1 MSWSDTIRKQQTKT
15 LSLALANV
23 SARALKPPP
32 KLTVSEWADSFRKLS
47 PESSAEVGAWHTSR
61 AEYQREIL
69 DAVSDP
75 SIESVTIMSCAQV
88 GKTEMLL
95 NLIGYH
101 IHQDPSPILLV
112 QPTLD
117 MAQTFSK
124 DRLAPMLRDS
134 PVLQGKV
141 ADPKARDSGN
151 TTLKKNF
158 FGGHITM
165 CGANSPASL
174 ASRPIRVVL
183 FDEVDRFPVSAGS
196 EGDPIDLARKR
207 SATFWN
213 RKEVSVSTPTIRN
226 ASRIEGLFENTDKRE
241 YHVPCPD
248 CGHHQ
253 VMRWSNVH
261 WTDEDPDTA
270 FYACEECGGAWD
282 DAARYKAIRKGEW
295 RATAPFVGRA
305 GFRLSG
311 LCSPWTPLSSA
322 VADFLQAKKLP
333 ETLRV
338 WVNTYL
344 GESWED
350 DGERLDDFQIASH
363 REDYNADS
371 IPKEVVF
378 ITAGIDVQD
387 DRLEM
392 EVLGHGRDSET
403 WSIEY
408 RSIFGDPA
416 SGQVWAELD
425 NFLSLTYKTEDD
437 RELSIKASAID
448 TGGHHTQAVYKYCKP
463 RLSRRVFAI
472 KGVGGEGKPIV
483 GRPSTNNHI
492 KCKLF
497 PIGVD
502 TAKEMVYS
510 HLKIKEIGAGYCHFP
525 KAYTDEYFAM
535 LTAEK
540 VVRKY
545 HKGFH
550 RREWVKVR
558 PRNEALDCRVYALA
572 ALSIVGVNVNIIAQ
586 RSMKAKAN
594 DDVDDKPK
602 PKVRRKVPKREGGF
616 VNGWR

>member
-1 MSWSDTIRKQQTKT
+1 MSWSDTIRNQQKKILKLKLQSTIR
-15 LSLALANV
+15 
-23 SARALKPPP
+23 RAMKPPP
-32 KLTVSEWADSFRKLS
+32 KLTVSEWADKYRKLS

-75 SIESVTIMSCAQV
+75 KIESVVIMSSAQV

-95 NLIGYH
+95 NLIGFH
-101 IHQDPSPILLV
+101 IHQNPAPMLLI

-134 PVLQGKV
+134 PVLQNKV
-141 ADPKARDSGN
+141 ADPKSRDSGN

-174 ASRPIRVVL
+174 ASRPVRIIL
-183 FDEVDRFPVSAGS
+183 ADELDRWPVSAGD
-196 EGDPIDLARKR
+196 EGDPYELARKR

-213 RKEVSVSTPTIRN
+213 RKEVAVSTPTVKN
-226 ASRIEGLFENTDKRE
+226 GSKIEALFENTDKRE
-241 YHVPCPD
+241 YHVPCPECD
-248 CGHHQ
+248 HHQ

-261 WTDEDPDTA
+261 WNDGDPDTA
-270 FYACEECGGAWD
+270 YYACEECGGVWD
-282 DAARYKAIRKGEW
+282 DAARYKAIRRGEW

-322 VADFLQAKKLP
+322 VSDFLEAKKLP

-344 GESWED
+344 GEPWED
-350 DGERLDDFQIASH
+350 DGERLDDFQIATH
-363 REDYNADS
+363 REDYTPDNL
-371 IPKEVVF
+371 PKEVVF
-378 ITAGIDVQD
+378 VTAGADVQD
-387 DRLEM
+387 DRLAVEL
-392 EVLGHGRDSET
+392 LGHGRDSET
-403 WSIEY
+403 FSIMYQEIY
-408 RSIFGDPA
+408 GDPA
-416 SGQVWAELD
+416 SGQVWADLD
-425 NFLSLTYKTEDD
+425 AFLAMTFKTEDG
-437 RELSIKASAID
+437 RELNVKATAVD

-510 HLKIKEIGAGYCHFP
+510 HLKIKDIGPGYCHFP
-525 KAYTDEYFAM
+525 KTYNDEYFAM

-540 VVRKY
+540 VVKKY

-558 PRNEALDCRVYALA
+558 QRNEALDCRVYALA

-586 RSMKAKAN
+586 RSMAKKP
-594 DDVDDKPK
+594 DDENEVKSNQ
-602 PKVRRKVPKREGGF
+602 KVRRKMPRRDGGF

>member
-1 MSWSDTIRKQQTKT
+1 MSWSDTTRKQQTKT
-15 LSLALANV
+15 LSLALASV

-32 KLTVSEWADSFRKLS
+32 KLSVSQWADSFRKLS

-75 SIESVTIMSCAQV
+75 SIESVVIMSCAQV

-124 DRLAPMLRDS
+124 DRLAPMLRDT

-174 ASRPIRVVL
+174 ASRPIRLVL

-207 SATFWN
+207 AATFWN
-213 RKEVSVSTPTIRN
+213 RKEVAVSTPTIRN
-226 ASRIEGLFENTDKRE
+226 ASRIEALFENTDKRE

-261 WTDEDPDTA
+261 WTDENPDTA
-270 FYACEECGGAWD
+270 FYACDECGGAWD

-363 REDYNADS
+363 REDYTSDQL
-371 IPKEVVF
+371 PKEVVF
-378 ITAGIDVQD
+378 LTAGVDVQD

-392 EVLGHGRDSET
+392 EVVGWGRDEES
-403 WSIEY
+403 WSVEY
-408 RSIFGDPA
+408 KTFFGDPA
-416 SGQVWAELD
+416 SAQVWADLD
-425 NFLSLTYKTEDD
+425 SYLTLQFSTEDG
-437 RELSIKASAID
+437 RELGIKAAAVD
-448 TGGHHTQAVYKYCKP
+448 TGGHHTQAVYKFCKP
-463 RLSRRVFAI
+463 RLGRRIFAI

-502 TAKEMVYS
+502 TAKETVYS
-510 HLKIKEIGAGYCHFP
+510 RLKIKEIGAGYCHFP
-525 KAYTDEYFAM
+525 KHYNDEYFAM

-550 RREWVKVR
+550 RREWIKVR

-594 DDVDDKPK
+594 DDLDEKPK
-602 PKVRRKVPKREGGF
+602 PKVKRKMPRREGGF

>member
-1 MSWSDTIRKQQTKT
+1 MSWSDTVRSQQTKKLNT
-15 LSLALANV
+15 ALADIT
-23 SARALKPPP
+23 SRALKPPP
-32 KLTVSEWADSFRKLS
+32 KLTVSEWADSNRKLS

-75 SIESVTIMSCAQV
+75 SVESVTIMSCAQV
-88 GKTEMLL
+88 GKTEILL

-124 DRLAPMLRDS
+124 DRLAPMLRDT

-213 RKEVSVSTPTIRN
+213 RKEVAVSTPTIRDS
-226 ASRIEGLFENTDKRE
+226 SRIEALFENTDKRE

-253 VMRWSNVH
+253 VLRWANVH
-261 WTDEDPDTA
+261 WSDDNPDTA
-270 FYACEECGGAWD
+270 YYACEECGGAWD
-282 DAARYKAIRKGEW
+282 DAARYRAIRAGEW

-344 GESWED
+344 GESWVDE
-350 DGERLDDFQIASH
+350 GERLDDFQIATH
-363 REDYNADS
+363 REDYTSDQL
-371 IPKEVVF
+371 PKEVVF
-378 ITAGIDVQD
+378 LTAGIDVQD

-392 EVLGHGRDSET
+392 EVVGWGRDEES
-403 WSIEY
+403 WSVEY
-408 RSIFGDPA
+408 KSFFGDPA
-416 SGQVWAELD
+416 SAQVWADLD
-425 NFLSLTYKTEDD
+425 SYLTLQFTTEDG
-437 RELSIKASAID
+437 RELGIKAAAVD
-448 TGGHHTQAVYKYCKP
+448 TGGHHTQAVYKFCKP
-463 RLSRRVFAI
+463 RLGRRIFAI

-502 TAKEMVYS
+502 TAKETIYS
-510 HLKIKEIGAGYCHFP
+510 RLKIKEIGPGYCHFP
-525 KAYTDEYFAM
+525 RHYDEEYFAM

-540 VVRKY
+540 VVKKY
-545 HKGFH
+545 HRGFH

-558 PRNEALDCRVYALA
+558 QRNEALDCRVYALA
-572 ALSIVGVNVNIIAQ
+572 ALSITGVNVNIIAQ
-586 RSMKAKAN
+586 RSMKAKADG
-594 DDVDDKPK
+594 DDVGKSKPK
-602 PKVRRKVPKREGGF
+602 IKRSSPRRQGGF

>member
-1 MSWSDTIRKQQTKT
+1 MSWSDTIRAQQTKR
-15 LSLALANV
+15 LNV
-23 SARALKPPP
+23 SLQSAVRRSLKPPP
-32 KLTVSEWADSFRKLS
+32 KLSVSEWADSFRKLS

-75 SIESVTIMSCAQV
+75 SIDSVVIMSCAQV
-88 GKTEMLL
+88 GKTEILL

-101 IHQDPSPILLV
+101 IHQDPSPILLI

-124 DRLAPMLRDS
+124 DRLAPMLRDT

-141 ADPKARDSGN
+141 ADPKSRDSGN

-174 ASRPIRVVL
+174 ASRPVRVIL
-183 FDEVDRFPVSAGS
+183 ADELDRWPVSAGD
-196 EGDPIDLARKR
+196 EGDPYELARKR

-213 RKEVSVSTPTIRN
+213 RKEVAVSTPTVRN
-226 ASRIEGLFENTDKRE
+226 SSKIEALFENTDKRE
-241 YHVPCPD
+241 YYVPCPE

-253 VMRWSNVH
+253 VMRWANVH
-261 WTDEDPDTA
+261 WTDENPDTA

-282 DAARYKAIRKGEW
+282 DAARYKAIRTGEW

-363 REDYNADS
+363 REDYTSDNL
-371 IPKEVVF
+371 PKEIVF
-378 ITAGIDVQD
+378 LTAGIDVQD

-392 EVLGHGRDSET
+392 EVVGWGRDEES
-403 WSIEY
+403 WSVEY
-408 RSIFGDPA
+408 KTFFGDPA
-416 SGQVWAELD
+416 SGQVWGDLD
-425 NFLSLTYKTEDD
+425 SYLTLQFSTEDG
-437 RELSIKASAID
+437 RELGIKSAAVD
-448 TGGHHTQAVYKYCKP
+448 SGGHHTQAVYKFCKP
-463 RLSRRVFAI
+463 RLGRRIFAI

-502 TAKEMVYS
+502 TAKETIYS
-510 HLKIKEIGAGYCHFP
+510 RLKIKEVGAGYCHFP
-525 KAYTDEYFAM
+525 KHYNDEYFAM

-550 RREWVKVR
+550 RREWIKVR

-594 DDVDDKPK
+594 DDLDEKPK
-602 PKVRRKVPKREGGF
+602 PKLRRKMPRREGGF

>member
-1 MSWSDTIRKQQTKT
+1 MSWSDTTRKQQTKT
-15 LSLALANV
+15 LSLALASV

-75 SIESVTIMSCAQV
+75 SIESVVIMSCAQV

-124 DRLAPMLRDS
+124 DRLAPMLRDT

-174 ASRPIRVVL
+174 ASRPIRLVL

-207 SATFWN
+207 AATFWN
-213 RKEVSVSTPTIRN
+213 RKEVAVSTPTIRN
-226 ASRIEGLFENTDKRE
+226 ASRIEALFENTDKRE

-261 WTDEDPDTA
+261 WTDENPDTA
-270 FYACEECGGAWD
+270 FYACDECGGAWD

-363 REDYNADS
+363 REDYTSDQL
-371 IPKEVVF
+371 PKEVVF
-378 ITAGIDVQD
+378 LTAGVDVQD

-392 EVLGHGRDSET
+392 EVVGWGRDEES
-403 WSIEY
+403 WSVEY
-408 RSIFGDPA
+408 KTFFGDPA
-416 SGQVWAELD
+416 SAQVWADLD
-425 NFLSLTYKTEDD
+425 SYLTLQFSTEDG
-437 RELSIKASAID
+437 RELSIKAAAVD
-448 TGGHHTQAVYKYCKP
+448 TGGHHTQAVYKFCKP
-463 RLSRRVFAI
+463 RLGRRIFAI

-502 TAKEMVYS
+502 TAKETIYS
-510 HLKIKEIGAGYCHFP
+510 RLKIKEVGAGYCHFP
-525 KAYTDEYFAM
+525 KHYNDEYFAM

-550 RREWVKVR
+550 RREWIKVR

-594 DDVDDKPK
+594 DDLDEKPK
-602 PKVRRKVPKREGGF
+602 PKVKRKMPRREGGF

>member
-1 MSWSDTIRKQQTKT
+1 MSWSDTTRKQQTKT
-15 LSLALANV
+15 LSLALASV

-32 KLTVSEWADSFRKLS
+32 KLSVSQWADSFRKLS

-75 SIESVTIMSCAQV
+75 SIESVVIMSCAQV

-124 DRLAPMLRDS
+124 DRLAPMLRDT

-174 ASRPIRVVL
+174 ASRPIRLVL

-207 SATFWN
+207 AATFWN
-213 RKEVSVSTPTIRN
+213 RKEVAVSTPTIRN
-226 ASRIEGLFENTDKRE
+226 ASRIEALFENTDKRE

-261 WTDEDPDTA
+261 WTDENPDTA
-270 FYACEECGGAWD
+270 FYACDECGGAWD

-363 REDYNADS
+363 REDYTSDQL
-371 IPKEVVF
+371 PKEVVF
-378 ITAGIDVQD
+378 LTAGVDVQD

-392 EVLGHGRDSET
+392 EVVGWGRDEES
-403 WSIEY
+403 WSVEY
-408 RSIFGDPA
+408 KTFFGDPA
-416 SGQVWAELD
+416 SAQVWADLD
-425 NFLSLTYKTEDD
+425 SYLTLQFSTEDG
-437 RELSIKASAID
+437 RELGIKAAAVD
-448 TGGHHTQAVYKYCKP
+448 TGGHHTQAVYKFCKP
-463 RLSRRVFAI
+463 RLGRRIFAI

-502 TAKEMVYS
+502 TAKETVYS
-510 HLKIKEIGAGYCHFP
+510 RPKIKEIGAGYCHFP
-525 KAYTDEYFAM
+525 KHYNDEYFAM

-550 RREWVKVR
+550 RREWIKVR

-586 RSMKAKAN
+586 RYMKAKAN
-594 DDVDDKPK
+594 DDLDEKPK
-602 PKVRRKVPKREGGF
+602 PKVKRKMPRREGGF

>member
-1 MSWSDTIRKQQTKT
+1 MGSEMCIR
-15 LSLALANV
+15 
-23 SARALKPPP
+23 
-32 KLTVSEWADSFRKLS
+32 
-47 PESSAEVGAWHTSR
+47 
-61 AEYQREIL
+61 
-69 DAVSDP
+69 
-75 SIESVTIMSCAQV
+75 
-88 GKTEMLL
+88 
-95 NLIGYH
+95 
-101 IHQDPSPILLV
+101 
-112 QPTLD
+112 
-117 MAQTFSK
+117 
-124 DRLAPMLRDS
+124 DR
-134 PVLQGKV
+134 
-141 ADPKARDSGN
+141 
-151 TTLKKNF
+151 
-158 FGGHITM
+158 HITM

-183 FDEVDRFPVSAGS
+183 FDEVDRFPPSAGS

-213 RKEVSVSTPTIRN
+213 RKEVCVSTPTIRN

-408 RSIFGDPA
+408 
-416 SGQVWAELD
+416 
-425 NFLSLTYKTEDD
+425 
-437 RELSIKASAID
+437 
-448 TGGHHTQAVYKYCKP
+448 
-463 RLSRRVFAI
+463 
-472 KGVGGEGKPIV
+472 
-483 GRPSTNNHI
+483 
-492 KCKLF
+492 
-497 PIGVD
+497 
-502 TAKEMVYS
+502 
-510 HLKIKEIGAGYCHFP
+510 
-525 KAYTDEYFAM
+525 
-535 LTAEK
+535 
-540 VVRKY
+540 
-545 HKGFH
+545 
-550 RREWVKVR
+550 
-558 PRNEALDCRVYALA
+558 
-572 ALSIVGVNVNIIAQ
+572 
-586 RSMKAKAN
+586 
-594 DDVDDKPK
+594 
-602 PKVRRKVPKREGGF
+602 
-616 VNGWR
+616 

>member
-1 MSWSDTIRKQQTKT
+1 MSWLDTIRTQQTKR
-15 LSLALANV
+15 LEVSLQ
-23 SARALKPPP
+23 SAVRRSLKPPP
-32 KLTVSEWADSFRKLS
+32 KLSVSEWADSFRKLS

-75 SIESVTIMSCAQV
+75 SIDSVVIMSCAQV
-88 GKTEMLL
+88 GKTEILL
-95 NLIGYH
+95 NLVGYH
-101 IHQDPSPILLV
+101 IHQDPSPILLI

-124 DRLAPMLRDS
+124 DRLAPMLRDT
-134 PVLQGKV
+134 PVLSGKV
-141 ADPKARDSGN
+141 ADPKSRDSGN

-174 ASRPIRVVL
+174 ASRPVRVIL
-183 FDEVDRFPVSAGS
+183 ADELDRWPVSAGD
-196 EGDPIDLARKR
+196 EGDPYELARKR

-213 RKEVSVSTPTIRN
+213 RKEVAVSTPTVRN
-226 ASRIEGLFENTDKRE
+226 SSKIEALFENTDKRE
-241 YHVPCPD
+241 YYVPCHD
-248 CGHHQ
+248 CGEHQ
-253 VMRWSNVH
+253 VLRWANVQ
-261 WTDEDPDTA
+261 WQDDNPDTA
-270 FYACEECGGAWD
+270 VYACEHCGSVWD

-311 LCSPWTPLSSA
+311 LCSPWTPLPTA

-350 DGERLDDFQIASH
+350 DGERLDDFEISSH
-363 REDYNADS
+363 RENYNSDQL
-371 IPKEVVF
+371 PKEVVF
-378 ITAGIDVQD
+378 LTAGVDVQD

-392 EVLGHGRDSET
+392 EVVGWGRDEET
-403 WSIEY
+403 WSVEY
-408 RSIFGDPA
+408 KTFYGDPA
-416 SGQVWAELD
+416 SGQVWADLDSYLTLTFQTEDERELD
-425 NFLSLTYKTEDD
+425 
-437 RELSIKASAID
+437 IKATAID
-448 TGGHHTQAVYKYCKP
+448 TGGHHTQAVYKFCKP
-463 RLSRRVFAI
+463 RIGRRIFAI

-502 TAKEMVYS
+502 TAKETVYS
-510 HLKIKEIGAGYCHFP
+510 RLKIKEIGPGYCHFP
-525 KAYTDEYFAM
+525 KHYNDEYFAM

-540 VVRKY
+540 VVKKY

-550 RREWVKVR
+550 RREWIKVR

-594 DDVDDKPK
+594 DDEGEKSK
-602 PKVRRKVPKREGGF
+602 AKVRRKMPRRQGGF

>member
-1 MSWSDTIRKQQTKT
+1 MSWSDTTRKQQTRM
-15 LSLALANV
+15 LEAALKNTI
-23 SARALKPPP
+23 ARALKPPP
-32 KLTVSEWADSFRKLS
+32 KLSVSEWSDRYRRLS
-47 PESSAEVGAWHTSR
+47 PESSAEIGTWHTSR
-61 AEYQREIL
+61 AEYQREIMN
-69 DAVSDP
+69 AVSDP
-75 SIESVTIMSCAQV
+75 KVESVTIMSCAQV
-88 GKTEMLL
+88 GKTEILL

-141 ADPKARDSGN
+141 ADPKSRDSGN

-213 RKEVSVSTPTIRN
+213 RKEVAVSTPTIAN
-226 ASRIEGLFENTDKRE
+226 SSRIETLFENTDKRE

-248 CGHHQ
+248 CGEYQ

-261 WTDEDPDTA
+261 WEQDSPDTA
-270 FYACEECGGAWD
+270 FYACIECGGAWD
-282 DAARYKAIRKGEW
+282 DAARYGAIRRGEW

-322 VADFLQAKKLP
+322 VRDFLQAKKLP

-350 DGERLDDFQIASH
+350 DGERIDDFQISTH
-363 REDYNADS
+363 RENYTSDS
-371 IPKEVVF
+371 LPKEIVF
-378 ITAGIDVQD
+378 LTAGIDVQD

-392 EVLGHGRDSET
+392 EIVGWGRDEES
-403 WSIEY
+403 WSVEY
-408 RSIFGDPA
+408 KTFFGDPA
-416 SGQVWAELD
+416 SANVWADLD
-425 NFLSLTYKTEDD
+425 SYLTLTFTTEDD
-437 RELSIKASAID
+437 RELGIKAAAID
-448 TGGHHTQAVYKYCKP
+448 SGGHHTQAVYKFCKP
-463 RLSRRVFAI
+463 RLGRRIFAI
-472 KGVGGEGKPIV
+472 KGVGGEGKAIV
-483 GRPSTNNHI
+483 GRPTTNNHI

-502 TAKEMVYS
+502 TAKETIYS
-510 HLKIKEIGAGYCHFP
+510 RLKIKEVGPGYCHFP
-525 KAYTDEYFAM
+525 NSYNDEYFAM

-540 VVRKY
+540 VVKKY

-586 RSMKAKAN
+586 KSMANKAQSDEPTEPA
-594 DDVDDKPK
+594 
-602 PKVRRKVPKREGGF
+602 PKVRRAMPRRQGGF
-616 VNGWR
+616 VQGWR

>member
-1 MSWSDTIRKQQTKT
+1 MSWSDTIRTQQTKK
-15 LSLALANV
+15 LEVSLKSVV
-23 SARALKPPP
+23 SRALKPPP
-32 KLTVSEWADSFRKLS
+32 KLSVSQWADSFRKLS

-75 SIESVTIMSCAQV
+75 SIDSVVIMSCAQV
-88 GKTEMLL
+88 GKTEILL

-101 IHQDPSPILLV
+101 IHQDASPILLI

-124 DRLAPMLRDS
+124 DRLAPMLRDT

-141 ADPKARDSGN
+141 ADPKSRDSGN

-174 ASRPIRVVL
+174 ASRPVRVIL
-183 FDEVDRFPVSAGS
+183 ADELDRWPVSAGD
-196 EGDPIDLARKR
+196 EGDPYELARKR

-213 RKEVSVSTPTIRN
+213 RKEVAVSTPTVRN
-226 ASRIEGLFENTDKRE
+226 GSKIEALFENTDKRE
-241 YHVPCPD
+241 YYVPCPE

-261 WTDEDPDTA
+261 WEDDNPDTA
-270 FYACEECGGAWD
+270 FYACDECGGAWD

-311 LCSPWTPLSSA
+311 LCSPWTSLSSA

-338 WVNTYL
+338 FINTYL

-350 DGERLDDFQIASH
+350 DGERLDDFQISSH
-363 REDYNADS
+363 REDYTSDS
-371 IPKEVVF
+371 LPEEVVF
-378 ITAGIDVQD
+378 LTAGVDVQD

-392 EVLGHGRDSET
+392 EVVGWARDEET
-403 WSIEY
+403 FSVEY
-408 RSIFGDPA
+408 KTFYGDPA
-416 SGQVWAELD
+416 SAQVWADLD
-425 NFLSLTYKTEDD
+425 SYLTLSFPTQDG
-437 RELSIKASAID
+437 RELGIKATAID
-448 TGGHHTQAVYKYCKP
+448 TGGHHTQAVYKFCKP
-463 RLSRRVFAI
+463 RIGRRIFAI

-502 TAKEMVYS
+502 TAKETVYS
-510 HLKIKEIGAGYCHFP
+510 RLKIKEVGPGYCHFP
-525 KAYTDEYFAM
+525 KHYTDEYFAM

-540 VVRKY
+540 VVKKY
-545 HKGFH
+545 HRGFH

-558 PRNEALDCRVYALA
+558 ARNEALDCRVYALA
-572 ALSIVGVNVNIIAQ
+572 ALSIVGVNVNIISQ
-586 RSMKAKAN
+586 RSKGPDAN
-594 DDVDDKPK
+594 GDEVNQSAS
-602 PKVRRKVPKREGGF
+602 KVKRKYPRRQGGF

>member
-1 MSWSDTIRKQQTKT
+1 MSWSDTIRNQQKKT
-15 LSLALANV
+15 LELKLA
-23 SARALKPPP
+23 STIRRSMKPPP
-32 KLTVSEWADSFRKLS
+32 KLTVSEWADKYRKLS
-47 PESSAEVGAWHTSR
+47 PESSAEVGSWHTSR

-69 DAVSDP
+69 DAVSNP
-75 SIESVTIMSCAQV
+75 KIEAVVIMSCAQV

-101 IHQDPSPILLV
+101 IHQDASPILLI

-141 ADPKARDSGN
+141 ADPKSRDSGN

-174 ASRPIRVVL
+174 ASRPVRVIL
-183 FDEVDRFPVSAGS
+183 ADELDRWPISAGD
-196 EGDPIDLARKR
+196 EGDPYELARKR

-213 RKEVSVSTPTIRN
+213 RKEVAVSTPTVKN
-226 ASRIEGLFENTDKRE
+226 GSKIEALFENTDKRE
-241 YHVPCPD
+241 YHVPCPECD
-248 CGHHQ
+248 HHQ
-253 VMRWSNVH
+253 IMKWSNVH
-261 WTDEDPDTA
+261 WNEGEPDSA
-270 FYACEECGGAWD
+270 YYACEECGGAWD
-282 DAARYKAIRKGEW
+282 DAMRYKAIRKGEW

-344 GESWED
+344 GESWQD
-350 DGERLDDFQIASH
+350 DGERLDDFQIATH
-363 REDYNADS
+363 REDYTSDNL
-371 IPKEVVF
+371 PKEVVF
-378 ITAGIDVQD
+378 LTAGADVQD
-387 DRLEM
+387 DRLAVEI
-392 EVLGHGRDSET
+392 LGHARDSET
-403 WSIEY
+403 FSVMYQEIY
-408 RSIFGDPA
+408 GDPA
-416 SGQVWAELD
+416 SGQVWADLD
-425 NFLSLTYKTEDD
+425 AFLALSFTTEDG
-437 RELSIKASAID
+437 RELTVKATAVD

-510 HLKIKEIGAGYCHFP
+510 HLKIKDIGPGYCHFP
-525 KAYTDEYFAM
+525 KSYNDEYFAM

-540 VVRKY
+540 VVKKY

-550 RREWVKVR
+550 RREWIKVR
-558 PRNEALDCRVYALA
+558 QRNEALDCRVYALA

-586 RSMKAKAN
+586 RSMAGKSEDQGETKTTE
-594 DDVDDKPK
+594 
-602 PKVRRKVPKREGGF
+602 KVRRKAPRRDGGF

>member
-1 MSWSDTIRKQQTKT
+1 MSWSDTTRKQQTKI
-15 LSLALANV
+15 LAGRLGETVAK
-23 SARALKPPP
+23 AMKPPP
-32 KLTVSEWADSFRKLS
+32 RLTVSAWADTYRKLS

-75 SIESVTIMSCAQV
+75 KIESVVIMSCAQV

-101 IHQDPSPILLV
+101 IHQDPSPMLLI

-134 PVLQGKV
+134 PALEGKV
-141 ADPKARDSGN
+141 ADPKSRDSGN

-174 ASRPIRVVL
+174 ASRPVRIIL
-183 FDEVDRFPVSAGS
+183 ADELDRWPVSAGD
-196 EGDPIDLARKR
+196 EGDPYELARKR

-213 RKEVSVSTPTIRN
+213 RKEIAVSTPTVRN
-226 ASRIEGLFENTDKRE
+226 GSKIEALFENTDKRE
-241 YHVPCPD
+241 YYVPCSE

-253 VMRWSNVH
+253 VMKWSNVH
-261 WTDEDPDTA
+261 WTENEPDTA

-282 DAARYKAIRKGEW
+282 DALRYKAIRKGEW

-350 DGERLDDFQIASH
+350 DGERLDDFQISTH
-363 REDYNADS
+363 RENYTADRL
-371 IPKEVVF
+371 PKEVVF
-378 ITAGIDVQD
+378 LTAGIDVQD

-392 EVLGHGRDSET
+392 EVVGWGRDEET
-403 WSIEY
+403 WSVEY
-408 RSIFGDPA
+408 KTFYGDPA
-416 SGQVWAELD
+416 SSQVWADLD
-425 NFLSLTYKTEDD
+425 SYLGLTWATEDGK
-437 RELSIKASAID
+437 ELNIKASAID
-448 TGGHHTQAVYKYCKP
+448 TGGHHTQAVYKFCKP
-463 RLSRRVFAI
+463 RIGRRIFAI

-502 TAKEMVYS
+502 TAKEVVYS
-510 HLKIKEIGAGYCHFP
+510 RLKIKEIGPGYCHFP
-525 KAYTDEYFAM
+525 NSYTDEYFMM

-540 VVRKY
+540 VVKKY

-558 PRNEALDCRVYALA
+558 QRNEALDCRVYALA
-572 ALSIVGVNVNIIAQ
+572 ALSIVNVNVNIIAQ
-586 RSMKAKAN
+586 RSASAKTNTDGEA
-594 DDVDDKPK
+594 KPTN
-602 PKVRRKVPKREGGF
+602 KVRRKLPKRDGGF

>member
-1 MSWSDTIRKQQTKT
+1 MSWSDTTRKQQTKT
-15 LSLALANV
+15 LSLALASV

-75 SIESVTIMSCAQV
+75 SIESVVIMSCAQV

-124 DRLAPMLRDS
+124 DRLAPMLRDT

-174 ASRPIRVVL
+174 ASRPIRLVL
-183 FDEVDRFPVSAGS
+183 FDEVDRFPVSAGA

-207 SATFWN
+207 AATFWN
-213 RKEVSVSTPTIRN
+213 RKEVAVSTPTIRN
-226 ASRIEGLFENTDKRE
+226 ASRIEALFENTDKRE

-261 WTDEDPDTA
+261 WTDENPDTA
-270 FYACEECGGAWD
+270 FYACDECGGAWD

-363 REDYNADS
+363 REDYTSDQL
-371 IPKEVVF
+371 PKEVVF
-378 ITAGIDVQD
+378 LTAGVDVQD

-392 EVLGHGRDSET
+392 EVVGWGRDEES
-403 WSIEY
+403 WSVEY
-408 RSIFGDPA
+408 KTFFGDPA
-416 SGQVWAELD
+416 SAQVWADLD
-425 NFLSLTYKTEDD
+425 SYLTLQFSTEDG
-437 RELSIKASAID
+437 RELGIKAAAVD
-448 TGGHHTQAVYKYCKP
+448 TGGHHTQAVYKFCKP
-463 RLSRRVFAI
+463 RLGRRIFAI

-502 TAKEMVYS
+502 TAKETVYS
-510 HLKIKEIGAGYCHFP
+510 RLKIKEIGAGYCHFP
-525 KAYTDEYFAM
+525 KHYNDEYFAM

-550 RREWVKVR
+550 RREWIKVR

-594 DDVDDKPK
+594 DDLDEKPK
-602 PKVRRKVPKREGGF
+602 PKVRRKMPRREGGF